1 MSSRAPAIDPLAT
14 SGAVTPHVPTWP
26 AWTAA
31 GLCFLAAGYL
41 ATTAGAWARW
51 AQLLE
56 ADVNGPALLILR
68 APHGAPLGLVLVG
81 VTVLGIGLRIQ
92 RGSRALKLAA
102 PIAATLLACALTT
115 GHLVLFRQLRA
126 GIDGEAVSRR

>member
-1 MSSRAPAIDPLAT
+1 MSAPANANDPLAT

-26 AWTAA
+26 AWVAA
-31 GLCFLAAGYL
+31 GVCFLAAGYL

-51 AQLLE
+51 ARLLE

-68 APHGAPLGLVLVG
+68 APRGAPLGLVLVG
-81 VTVLGIGLRIQ
+81 ITVLAIGLRLR
-92 RGSRALKLAA
+92 RGSRALKIAA
-102 PIAATLLACALTT
+102 PVAATLLACALTT
-115 GHLVLFRQLRA
+115 GHLALFRQLRA